1 MKTLRAKAKRQGELI
16 KRTAKGNMRFS
27 EKRLIIWKEGKVA
40 SWINKKDWKE
50 LNKELDYVKLKV
62 KDKFSIETKVISFK
76 KQIVTK
82 EKRKEFDVKTY
93 TKTQRQFIT
102 EEFKKRKIPVTKK
115 TKLKKDGFTD
125 MKEEFE
131 MVNINISKLHSMSP

>member
-131 MVNINISKLHSMSP
+131 MVNINISKLHSISP